1 MKKRLRKKLRVKEFT
16 EYGFEIKIIFKEEL
30 SDEQEDKFTTRFFID
45 IIEKNGCG
53 YYGGMLRTEF
63 NGVIADRSI
72 GQNPKAKQQLIKEL
86 LEKDSLVQTVIIGK
100 IVDIKNENAF
110 ED

>member
-1 MKKRLRKKLRVKEFT
+1 MKVKEFT
-16 EYGFEIKIIFKEEL
+16 EYGFEINIIFKEEL
-30 SDEQEDKFTTRFFID
+30 SDEEEDKFITRFLID

-63 NGVIADRSI
+63 SGVIADHTI
-72 GQNPKAKQQLIKEL
+72 NQDPKAKQQQIKEL
-86 LEKDSLVQTVIIGK
+86 LEKDLVVQTLTLGK

-110 ED
+110 EN